1 MFDKDDKI
9 LYFVFSISATEILN
23 SFRIKLL
30 QKHKNYKIQ
39 TKNSNYFFKY
49 LSPYDSLTEYIRN
62 QIDFSLNFHI
72 HDGVK
77 TFFSYTSMKC
87 FPIQETSNNAI

>member
-30 QKHKNYKIQ
+30 QKYKNYKIQ

-62 QIDFSLNFHI
+62 
-72 HDGVK
+72 
-77 TFFSYTSMKC
+77 
-87 FPIQETSNNAI
+87 